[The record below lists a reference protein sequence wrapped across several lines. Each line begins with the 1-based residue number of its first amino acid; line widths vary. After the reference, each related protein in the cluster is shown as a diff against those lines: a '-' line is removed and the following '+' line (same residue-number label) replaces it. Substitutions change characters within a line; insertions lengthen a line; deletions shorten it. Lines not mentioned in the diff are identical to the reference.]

1 MEVLAVQIL
10 DDFLVHYLQR
20 FDKYPFELDL
30 HGKTYT
36 IGEGKPAFRVI
47 VHKDIPKSELLSST
61 SLSLGEAYMRGD
73 LEIDGD
79 LFTVIRCLL
88 EQMSRFALDRE
99 KFNYLL
105 YPSEDKKTQKE
116 EVSSH
121 YDLGNDFYKLW
132 LDPTLSYSCAFFKK
146 DTDTL
151 EEAQKNKVRHI
162 LDKLYLAKDMTLLD
176 IGCGWGFLLME
187 AAKQYGVKGFGCTLS
202 KEQYAM
208 GQERIKKLG
217 LEGRVEI
224 ALMDYR
230 DLPATGQRFDR
241 VVSVGM
247 LEHVGRSQYET
258 YMDVVDKVL
267 KNQGLFLLHYIDG
280 RDERNSNPWM
290 RKYIF
295 PGGTLPSLAEIIKLA
310 YMGSFQ
316 LLDVESLRRHYSRTL
331 MCWYHNFEKVHTQV
345 AADRGEEFVRMWN
358 LYLCG
363 CAAAFY
369 IGYIDVHQL
378 LFTKGTNNDLPMV
391 RWF

>member
-1 MEVLAVQIL
+1 MQIL

-162 LDKLYLAKDMTLLD
+162 LDKLYLAKDMTLLEMQ
-176 IGCGWGFLLME
+176 IPVLIKE
-187 AAKQYGVKGFGCTLS
+187 LS
-202 KEQYAM
+202 APQILK
-208 GQERIKKLG
+208 
-217 LEGRVEI
+217 I
-224 ALMDYR
+224 A
-230 DLPATGQRFDR
+230 
-241 VVSVGM
+241 
-247 LEHVGRSQYET
+247 
-258 YMDVVDKVL
+258 
-267 KNQGLFLLHYIDG
+267 
-280 RDERNSNPWM
+280 
-290 RKYIF
+290 
-295 PGGTLPSLAEIIKLA
+295 
-310 YMGSFQ
+310 
-316 LLDVESLRRHYSRTL
+316 
-331 MCWYHNFEKVHTQV
+331 
-345 AADRGEEFVRMWN
+345 
-358 LYLCG
+358 
-363 CAAAFY
+363 
-369 IGYIDVHQL
+369 
-378 LFTKGTNNDLPMV
+378 
-391 RWF
+391 

>member
-1 MEVLAVQIL
+1 MQFL
-10 DDFLVHYLQR
+10 DNFLVHYLQR

-30 HGKTYT
+30 HGKKYN
-36 IGEGKPAFRVI
+36 IGEGDPVFRVI

-73 LEIDGD
+73 LEIEGD

-88 EQMSRFALDRE
+88 EQMSQFSLDRE

-151 EEAQKNKVRHI
+151 EEAQKNKVHHI
-162 LDKLYLAKDMTLLD
+162 LDKLYLGRDMTLLD
-176 IGCGWGFLLME
+176 IGCGWGYLLIE
-187 AAKQYGVKGFGCTLS
+187 AAKKYGVKGFGCTLS
-202 KEQYAM
+202 QEQYAM

-217 LEGRVEI
+217 LEGQVEI

-230 DLPATGQRFDR
+230 DLPKTGRRFDR

-247 LEHVGRSQYET
+247 LEHVGRSQYEI
-258 YMDVVDKVL
+258 YMNVVEKVL

-310 YMGSFQ
+310 YLGSFQ
-316 LLDVESLRRHYSRTL
+316 LLDVESLRRHYYRTL
-331 MCWYHNFEKVHTQV
+331 MCWYHNFEKVHAQV
-345 AADRGEEFVRMWN
+345 AADRGEEFARMWD

-363 CAAAFY
+363 CAAAFF

-378 LFTKGTNNDLPMV
+378 LFTKGTNNDLPMT

>member
-1 MEVLAVQIL
+1 MRLA
-10 DDFLVHYLQR
+10 DSFLVHYLDR

-30 HGKTYT
+30 HGKQYE
-36 IGEGKPAFRVI
+36 IGEGKPLFRVI
-47 VHKDIPKSELLSST
+47 VHKDIPKAELLSST

-79 LFTVIRCLL
+79 LFQVLRYLL
-88 EQMSRFALDRE
+88 EQMSMFTLDRN

-105 YPSEDKKTQKE
+105 YPSEDKSTQKE
-116 EVSSH
+116 EISAH

-132 LDPTLSYSCAFFKK
+132 LDPTLSYSCAYFEH

-151 EEAQKNKVRHI
+151 EQTQRNKVAHTLR
-162 LDKLYLAKDMTLLD
+162 KLRLEPGMTLLD
-176 IGCGWGFLLME
+176 IGCGWGYLLLE

-202 KEQYAM
+202 REQYDM
-208 GQERIKKLG
+208 GQARIRALG
-217 LEGRVEI
+217 LEDQVEI
-224 ALMDYR
+224 ALLDYR
-230 DLPATGQRFDR
+230 DLPKTGRVFDR

-247 LEHVGRSQYET
+247 LEHVGRSQYDR
-258 YMDVVDKVL
+258 YMDVVEHVL

-295 PGGTLPSLAEIIKLA
+295 PGGTLPSLAEIIKRG
-310 YMGSFQ
+310 YNGSFQ
-316 LLDVESLRRHYSRTL
+316 LLDVESLRRHYSKTL
-331 MCWYHNFEKVHTQV
+331 RCWYQNFQKVHDQV
-345 AADRGEEFVRMWN
+345 SAERGEAFMRMWD

-378 LFTKGTNNDLPMV
+378 LFTKGTNNDLPMT